1 MKKLLICVSA
11 LTISAC
17 TYTPNEI
24 EGNHAFF
31 AYNSAEISKDARKEL
46 ESQALF
52 LKKNPDTYIVLEGRC
67 DERGSSEYN
76 MALGA
81 LRAGNAAHV
90 ITQDGVESER
100 VKTISFGKENPIY
113 VGTGEEV
120 WQKNRNTTTRVRQMK
135 KAE

>member
-1 MKKLLICVSA
+1 MKKILICLSA
-11 LTISAC
+11 MTIAAC
-17 TYTPNEI
+17 SHVPNEI

-52 LKKNPDTYIVLEGRC
+52 LKKNPNTYIVLEGRC

-113 VGTGEEV
+113 TGTGEEV
-120 WQKNRNTTTRVRQMK
+120 WAKNRNTTTRVHEIK
-135 KAE
+135 TEE